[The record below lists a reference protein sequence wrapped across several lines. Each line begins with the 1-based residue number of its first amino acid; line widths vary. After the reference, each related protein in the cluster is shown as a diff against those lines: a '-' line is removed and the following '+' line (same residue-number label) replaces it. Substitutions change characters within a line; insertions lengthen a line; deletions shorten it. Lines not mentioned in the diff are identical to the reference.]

1 MKPHLP
7 FRLGSTSYVYPAD
20 ILPNVQKLAE
30 VVDDIE
36 LVLFEVDDQNNLPSP
51 EVIAE
56 LNVLAAAHNL
66 SYTVHLP
73 LDLRFQ
79 DARCSD
85 QAGRVIRATRA
96 LAPWAF
102 IVHLDGSNASA
113 TTPTAW
119 LDRATYL
126 LELIGQQAGDP
137 ALLAIE
143 NLENYDPALF
153 LPLLDRLPVSLCI
166 DIGHLLKTNQSPL
179 PYLLAHLNRT
189 RVIHL
194 HGCQAGRDHLGLDA
208 LPANMLDAL
217 LRALTQNR
225 YNGVLTLEVFNEQ
238 DFFRGRD
245 LVLSVLEKSQ

>member
-20 ILPNVQKLAE
+20 ILPNALRLAE

-36 LVLFEVDDQNNLPSP
+36 LVLFQVNDQNNLPSP

-56 LNVLAAAHNL
+56 LNTLAGAHNL

-73 LDLRFQ
+73 LDLQFQ

-85 QAGRVIRATRA
+85 QACRVIRATRA

-102 IVHLDGSNASA
+102 IIHLDSSNASA
-113 TTPTAW
+113 TTPTGW
-119 LDRATYL
+119 RDRAASL
-126 LELIGQQAGDP
+126 LELVGQEAGDP

-143 NLENYDPALF
+143 NLENYAPTLF

-166 DIGHLLKTNQSPL
+166 DIGHLLKTNHAPL
-179 PYLLAHLNRT
+179 PYLQAHLSRT

-194 HGCQAGRDHLGLDA
+194 HGCQGERDHLGLDA
-208 LPANMLDAL
+208 LPANMLDDL
-217 LRALTQNR
+217 LRTLTQNG
-225 YNGVLTLEVFNEQ
+225 YNGVLTLEVFNEH

-245 LVLSVLEKSQ
+245 MVLSALKSP